1 MTDRIALSSKW
12 MVMLMMLAIAID
24 GAKGPVGDSVAQ
36 VVKVALQDAIHHE
49 EPRIRLIT
57 LVIVLFIMND

>member
-1 MTDRIALSSKW
+1 MILET
-12 MVMLMMLAIAID
+12 ID
-24 GAKGPVGDSVAQ
+24 DANDGGDVEEGEFYDNADVQ

-57 LVIVLFIMND
+57 VVTII